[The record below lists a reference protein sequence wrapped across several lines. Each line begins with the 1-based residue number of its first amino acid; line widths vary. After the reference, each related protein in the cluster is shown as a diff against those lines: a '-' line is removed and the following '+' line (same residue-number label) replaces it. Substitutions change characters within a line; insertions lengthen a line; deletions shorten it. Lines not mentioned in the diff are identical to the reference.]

1 MNKGKTKSTTALT
14 VSGQFSEGDIPKLLE
29 QVNNKIKQLV
39 GDREQASRITGELM
53 GHKVSEV
60 KDAML
65 LRELYGYITQK
76 SKVVGEFDG
85 VFKLAAPMAKLPE
98 YKEGGATVKQWQE
111 EIIIQYKEVTHEE
124 VINKLKETKKAL
136 EECLSEEAKK
146 QAKLQNVGLALEDLL
161 NN

>member
-1 MNKGKTKSTTALT
+1 MSESKKSTALVT
-14 VSGQFSEGDIPKLLE
+14 VGNLSEENIPKMLE
-29 QVNNKIKQLV
+29 QINGKIKELV
-39 GDREQASRITGELM
+39 GDKESAARITGELM
-53 GHKVSEV
+53 GYKVSEV
-60 KDAML
+60 KDAMT
-65 LRELYGYITQK
+65 LRELYAYITNK
-76 SKVVGEFDG
+76 AVAVAANDN

-111 EIIIQYKEVTHEE
+111 EILIQYKEVTHEE